1 MGLRSGPMSDALKT
15 AGKVTEGFHQSNIIK
30 ELELTTIFA
39 PTVTITSER
48 HRKMVYEVAQRAVED
63 AVRRTITDNIIPEE
77 LVRDLVIA
85 VNVFVHPSAV
95 NKTRVHI
102 NNFIAVR
109 HALRRAIEGRQSVE
123 EIIARKDS
131 ARHPFAYNP

>member
-1 MGLRSGPMSDALKT
+1 
-15 AGKVTEGFHQSNIIK
+15 
-30 ELELTTIFA
+30 
-39 PTVTITSER
+39 
-48 HRKMVYEVAQRAVED
+48 MVYEVAQRAVTD

-77 LVRDLVIA
+77 LVQDLVIA
-85 VNVFVHPSAV
+85 ANVFVHPSAV

-109 HALRRAIEGRQSVE
+109 HALRRAIEGRQTVE
-123 EIIARKDS
+123 EIVARKDS